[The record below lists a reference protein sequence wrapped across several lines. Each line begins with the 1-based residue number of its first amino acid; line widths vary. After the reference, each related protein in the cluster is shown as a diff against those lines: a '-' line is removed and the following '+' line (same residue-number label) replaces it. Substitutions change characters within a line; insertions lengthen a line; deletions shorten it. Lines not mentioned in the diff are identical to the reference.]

1 MSRIDL
7 ALVEAFVLVARSG
20 SLTKAE
26 NLSGVSKATLSRQL
40 TRLEKLLDAQL
51 LMRSPRRITLTE
63 AGRAYFARCEGLLDE
78 VTGRLEAAS
87 TEIHE
92 LTTGVS
98 GSLSLLSDTQFST
111 SFVCHVVKLF
121 LESHPNVRCQLDVAN
136 GFHAPQVG
144 DVDCYVCSEP
154 PDAPNLVA
162 KLLGRLHYGLYASP
176 QYLARHGTPQA
187 PDELARHQSIVMKE
201 RSRPSSQVPQVLL
214 VSSAAGGGSGSGSS
228 SHAFSPEP
236 AFETNDHW
244 VMKTFCIDGLG
255 IALLPAF
262 FVRPEVEQGVLVPVL
277 PQWQPEPRR
286 IYCAYQRQRYMGQK
300 LRDFVDLMARCVVDI
315 DSYNFYV
322 GSSAAAAKRRK
333 GGARP

>member
-26 NLSGVSKATLSRQL
+26 SLSGVSKATLSRQL
-40 TRLEKLLDAQL
+40 TRLEKLLGAQL

-63 AGRAYFARCEGLLDE
+63 AGRAYFARCEGLLNE

-162 KLLGRLHYGLYASP
+162 KLLGRLNYGLYASP

-201 RSRPSSQVPQVLL
+201 PSGSSSQVLL
-214 VSSAAGGGSGSGSS
+214 VSGGS

-236 AFETNDHW
+236 AFQTNDHW

-300 LRDFVDLMARCVVDI
+300 LRDFFDLMARCVVDI
-315 DSYNFYV
+315 DSYNVYV
-322 GSSAAAAKRRK
+322 GSSTAAAKRRK
-333 GGARP
+333 TGTRP

>member
-7 ALVEAFVLVARSG
+7 ALVEAFVLVATSG
-20 SLTKAE
+20 SLTRAE
-26 NLSGVSKATLSRQL
+26 SLSGTSKATLSRQL
-40 TRLEKLLDAQL
+40 VRLEELLGAQL
-51 LMRSPRRITLTE
+51 LMRGSRRITLTE
-63 AGRAYFARCEGLLDE
+63 AGRAFFSRAEGLLDE

-136 GFHAPQVG
+136 GFHAARIA
-144 DVDCYVCSEP
+144 DVDCYVCSES

-162 KLLGRLHYGLYASP
+162 KLLGRLNYGLYASP
-176 QYLARHGTPQA
+176 QYLARHGTPSSPQ
-187 PDELARHQSIVMKE
+187 ELARHQSIVMKA
-201 RSRPSSQVPQVLL
+201 PSSGGAQVLL
-214 VSSAAGGGSGSGSS
+214 VSGAQSF
-228 SHAFSPEP
+228 AFRPEP

-262 FVRPEVEQGVLVPVL
+262 FVKPEVAQGVLAPVL
-277 PQWQPEPRR
+277 PAWQPEPRR

-300 LRDFVDLMARCVVDI
+300 LRAFVDLMARCVVDI
-315 DSYNFYV
+315 DSYNYYV
-322 GSSAAAAKRRK
+322 GSSAAKRRK
-333 GGARP
+333 TAARP

>member
-7 ALVEAFVLVARSG
+7 ALVEAFVLIAHSG

-26 NLSGVSKATLSRQL
+26 SLSGVSKATLSRQL
-40 TRLEKLLDAQL
+40 TRLEELLGAQL
-51 LMRSPRRITLTE
+51 LLRSPRRISLTE
-63 AGRAYFARCEGLLDE
+63 AGRAFLVRGEGLLDE
-78 VTGRLEAAS
+78 VKGRLEEAS
-87 TEIHE
+87 TEVHA

-121 LESHPNVRCQLDVAN
+121 LEEHPDVRCQLDVAS
-136 GFHAPQVG
+136 GFHAPRID

-162 KLLGRLHYGLYASP
+162 RLLGRLNYGLYASP
-176 QYLARHGTPQA
+176 QYLVRHGVPSS
-187 PDELARHQSIVMKE
+187 PDELVAHQSIVMKE
-201 RSRPSSQVPQVLL
+201 PSERSQVLL
-214 VSSAAGGGSGSGSS
+214 VSGAASF
-228 SHAFSPEP
+228 AFGPEP

-262 FVRPEVEQGVLVPVL
+262 FVRPELEQGVLVPVL

-286 IYCAYQRQRYMGQK
+286 IYCAYQRQRYMGRK
-300 LRDFVDLMARCVVDI
+300 LRSFVDLMARCVVDI
-315 DSYNFYV
+315 DSYNYYV
-322 GSSAAAAKRRK
+322 GSSAARRRRTA
-333 GGARP
+333 ARP

>member
-20 SLTKAE
+20 SLTQAE
-26 NLSGVSKATLSRQL
+26 SLSGTSKATLSRQL
-40 TRLEKLLDAQL
+40 ARLEELLGAQL
-51 LMRSPRRITLTE
+51 LLRSPRRMALTE
-63 AGRAYFARCEGLLDE
+63 GGRAFLVRAEGLLDE

-87 TEIHE
+87 TEVHE

-98 GSLSLLSDTQFST
+98 GRLSLLSDTQFST

-121 LESHPNVRCQLDVAN
+121 LESHPDVRCQLDVAS
-136 GFHAPQVG
+136 GFHAPQIG
-144 DVDCYVCSEP
+144 DVDCYVCAEP

-162 KLLGRLHYGLYASP
+162 KLLGRLNYGLYASP
-176 QYLARHGTPQA
+176 QYLARHGTPA
-187 PDELARHQSIVMKE
+187 SPEDLARHQSIVMKE
-201 RSRPSSQVPQVLL
+201 PSSGRAQVLL
-214 VSSAAGGGSGSGSS
+214 VSGASS
-228 SHAFSPEP
+228 FAFGPEP

-300 LRDFVDLMARCVVDI
+300 LRAFVDLMARCVVDI
-315 DSYNFYV
+315 DSYNYYV
-322 GSSAAAAKRRK
+322 GSSAGKRRRA
-333 GGARP
+333 GTRP

>member
-7 ALVEAFVLVARSG
+7 ALVEAFVLIAHSG

-26 NLSGVSKATLSRQL
+26 SLSGVSKATLSRQL
-40 TRLEKLLDAQL
+40 TRLEELLGAQL
-51 LMRSPRRITLTE
+51 LLRSPRRISLTE
-63 AGRAYFARCEGLLDE
+63 AGRAFLVRGEGLLDE
-78 VTGRLEAAS
+78 VKGRLEEAS
-87 TEIHE
+87 TEVHA

-121 LESHPNVRCQLDVAN
+121 LEEHPHVCCQLDVAS
-136 GFHAPQVG
+136 GFHAPRIG

-154 PDAPNLVA
+154 PEAPNLVA
-162 KLLGRLHYGLYASP
+162 RLLGRLSYGLYASP
-176 QYLARHGTPQA
+176 QYLARHGVPSS
-187 PDELARHQSIVMKE
+187 PDELVAHQSIVMKE
-201 RSRPSSQVPQVLL
+201 PSERSQVLL
-214 VSSAAGGGSGSGSS
+214 VSGAASF
-228 SHAFSPEP
+228 AFGPEP

-262 FVRPEVEQGVLVPVL
+262 FVRPELEQGVLVPVL

-286 IYCAYQRQRYMGQK
+286 IYCAYQRQRYMGRK
-300 LRDFVDLMARCVVDI
+300 LRSFVDLMARCVVDI
-315 DSYNFYV
+315 DSYNYYV
-322 GSSAAAAKRRK
+322 GSSAARRRRTA
-333 GGARP
+333 ARP

>member
-20 SLTKAE
+20 SLTRAE
-26 NLSGVSKATLSRQL
+26 SLSGTSKATLSRQL
-40 TRLEKLLDAQL
+40 TRLEKLLGAQL
-51 LMRSPRRITLTE
+51 LMRSPRRIALTE
-63 AGRAYFARCEGLLDE
+63 AGRAFLVRGEGLLDE

-87 TEIHE
+87 TEVHA

-98 GSLSLLSDTQFST
+98 GRLSLLSDTQFST

-121 LESHPNVRCQLDVAN
+121 LGSHPDVRCQLDVAS

-162 KLLGRLHYGLYASP
+162 KLLGRLNYGLYASP
-176 QYLARHGTPQA
+176 QYLARHGTPA
-187 PDELARHQSIVMKE
+187 LPAELAAHQSIVMKE
-201 RSRPSSQVPQVLL
+201 PSERAQVLL
-214 VSSAAGGGSGSGSS
+214 VSGAQSF
-228 SHAFSPEP
+228 AFHPEP

-262 FVRPEVEQGVLVPVL
+262 FARPEVAQGVLVPVL

-300 LRDFVDLMARCVVDI
+300 LRAFVDLMARCVVDI
-315 DSYNFYV
+315 DSYNYYV
-322 GSSAAAAKRRK
+322 GSSAARRRRA
-333 GGARP
+333 GARP

>member
-7 ALVEAFVLVARSG
+7 ALVEAFVLVATSG
-20 SLTKAE
+20 SLTRAE
-26 NLSGVSKATLSRQL
+26 SLSGTSKATLSRQL
-40 TRLEKLLDAQL
+40 VRLEELLGAQL
-51 LMRSPRRITLTE
+51 LMRGSRRITLTE
-63 AGRAYFARCEGLLDE
+63 AGRAFFLRAEGLLDE

-136 GFHAPQVG
+136 GFHSARIA

-162 KLLGRLHYGLYASP
+162 KLLGRLNYGLYASP
-176 QYLARHGTPQA
+176 QYLARHGTPSLPQ
-187 PDELARHQSIVMKE
+187 ELARHQSIVMKA
-201 RSRPSSQVPQVLL
+201 PSSSGAQVLL
-214 VSSAAGGGSGSGSS
+214 VSGAQSF
-228 SHAFSPEP
+228 AFRPEP

-262 FVRPEVEQGVLVPVL
+262 FVKPEVAQGVLAPVL
-277 PQWQPEPRR
+277 PAWQPEPRR

-300 LRDFVDLMARCVVDI
+300 LRAFVDLMARCVVDI
-315 DSYNFYV
+315 DSYNYYV
-322 GSSAAAAKRRK
+322 GSSAAKRRK
-333 GGARP
+333 TVARP

>member
-7 ALVEAFVLVARSG
+7 ALVEAFVLVATSG
-20 SLTKAE
+20 SLTRAE
-26 NLSGVSKATLSRQL
+26 SLSGTSKATLSRQL
-40 TRLEKLLDAQL
+40 VRLEELLGAQL
-51 LMRSPRRITLTE
+51 LMRGSRRITLTE
-63 AGRAYFARCEGLLDE
+63 AGRAFFLRAEGLLDE

-136 GFHAPQVG
+136 GFHAARIA

-162 KLLGRLHYGLYASP
+162 KLLGRLNYGLYASP
-176 QYLARHGTPQA
+176 QYLARHGTPSLPQ
-187 PDELARHQSIVMKE
+187 ELARHQSIVMKA
-201 RSRPSSQVPQVLL
+201 PSSSGAQVLL
-214 VSSAAGGGSGSGSS
+214 VSGASS
-228 SHAFSPEP
+228 FAFRPEP

-262 FVRPEVEQGVLVPVL
+262 FVKPEVAQGVLAPVL
-277 PQWQPEPRR
+277 PAWQPEPRR

-300 LRDFVDLMARCVVDI
+300 LRAFVDLMARCVVDI
-315 DSYNFYV
+315 DSYNYYV
-322 GSSAAAAKRRK
+322 GSSAAKRRK
-333 GGARP
+333 TVARP

>member
-26 NLSGVSKATLSRQL
+26 SLSGVSKATLSRQL
-40 TRLEKLLDAQL
+40 TRLEKLLGAQL

-63 AGRAYFARCEGLLDE
+63 AGRAFFARSEGLLDE

-162 KLLGRLHYGLYASP
+162 KLLGKLNYGLYASP

-187 PDELARHQSIVMKE
+187 PDELSRHQSIVMKA
-201 RSRPSSQVPQVLL
+201 PSGQSQVLL
-214 VSSAAGGGSGSGSS
+214 VSGASG
-228 SHAFSPEP
+228 SHAFRPEP

-315 DSYNFYV
+315 DSYNYYV
-322 GSSAAAAKRRK
+322 GSSAAKRRRA
-333 GGARP
+333 GTRP

>member
-7 ALVEAFVLVARSG
+7 ALVEAFVLVAKGG

-26 NLSGVSKATLSRQL
+26 SLSGVSKATLSRQL
-40 TRLEKLLDAQL
+40 TRLEKLLGAQL

-63 AGRAYFARCEGLLDE
+63 AGRAFFARCEGLLDE

-162 KLLGRLHYGLYASP
+162 KLLGKLNYGLYASP

-187 PDELARHQSIVMKE
+187 PDELARHQSIVMKA
-201 RSRPSSQVPQVLL
+201 PSGLSQVLL
-214 VSSAAGGGSGSGSS
+214 VSGESGSY
-228 SHAFSPEP
+228 AFRPEP

-315 DSYNFYV
+315 DSYNYYV
-322 GSSAAAAKRRK
+322 GSSTTKRRK
-333 GGARP
+333 TGARP

>member
-7 ALVEAFVLVARSG
+7 ALVEAFVLVAKGG

-26 NLSGVSKATLSRQL
+26 SLSGVSKATLSRQL
-40 TRLEKLLDAQL
+40 TRLEKLLGAQL

-162 KLLGRLHYGLYASP
+162 KLLGKLNYGLYASP

-187 PDELARHQSIVMKE
+187 PDELARHQSIVMKA
-201 RSRPSSQVPQVLL
+201 PSGLSQVLL
-214 VSSAAGGGSGSGSS
+214 VSGASS
-228 SHAFSPEP
+228 FAFRPEP

-262 FVRPEVEQGVLVPVL
+262 FVRPEVEQGVLMPVL

-315 DSYNFYV
+315 DSYNYYV
-322 GSSAAAAKRRK
+322 GSSTTKRRK
-333 GGARP
+333 TGARP

>member
-7 ALVEAFVLVARSG
+7 ALVEAFVLIARSG

-26 NLSGVSKATLSRQL
+26 SLSGVSKATLSRQL
-40 TRLEKLLDAQL
+40 TRLEKLLGAQL
-51 LMRSPRRITLTE
+51 LMRSPRRIALTE
-63 AGRAYFARCEGLLDE
+63 AGRAFFARSEGLLDE

-87 TEIHE
+87 TEIHA

-98 GSLSLLSDTQFST
+98 GGLSLLSDTQFST

-121 LESHPNVRCQLDVAN
+121 LETHPDVRCQLDVAN
-136 GFHAPQVG
+136 GFHAPQIG

-162 KLLGRLHYGLYASP
+162 KLLGRLNYGLYASP
-176 QYLARHGTPQA
+176 QYLARRGTPSS
-187 PDELARHQSIVMKE
+187 PEELATHQSIVMKE
-201 RSRPSSQVPQVLL
+201 PSVRSQVLL
-214 VSSAAGGGSGSGSS
+214 VSGASS
-228 SHAFSPEP
+228 FAFQPEP

-262 FVRPEVEQGVLVPVL
+262 FVRPELEQGVLMPVL

-286 IYCAYQRQRYMGQK
+286 IYCTYQRQRYMGQK
-300 LRDFVDLMARCVVDI
+300 LRSFVDLMARCVVDI
-315 DSYNFYV
+315 DSYNYYV
-322 GSSAAAAKRRK
+322 GSSTARRRRTV
-333 GGARP
+333 ARP

>member
-7 ALVEAFVLVARSG
+7 ALVEAFVLIARSG

-26 NLSGVSKATLSRQL
+26 SLSGVSKATLSRQL
-40 TRLEKLLDAQL
+40 TRLEELLGAQL
-51 LMRSPRRITLTE
+51 LLRSPRRISLTE
-63 AGRAYFARCEGLLDE
+63 AGHAFLARGEGLLDE
-78 VTGRLEAAS
+78 VKGRLEEAS
-87 TEIHE
+87 TEIHA

-121 LESHPNVRCQLDVAN
+121 LEAHPDVRCQLDVAN
-136 GFHAPQVG
+136 GFHAPRIA

-162 KLLGRLHYGLYASP
+162 RLLGRLNYGLYASP
-176 QYLARHGTPQA
+176 QYLARHGMPSS
-187 PDELARHQSIVMKE
+187 PDELEAHQSIVMKE
-201 RSRPSSQVPQVLL
+201 SAGRSQVLL
-214 VSSAAGGGSGSGSS
+214 VSGTASF
-228 SHAFSPEP
+228 AFRPEP

-262 FVRPEVEQGVLVPVL
+262 FVRPELEQGVLAPVL

-300 LRDFVDLMARCVVDI
+300 LRSFVELMARCVVDI
-315 DSYNFYV
+315 DSYNYYV
-322 GSSAAAAKRRK
+322 GSSAARRRRTAART
-333 GGARP
+333 

>member
-7 ALVEAFVLVARSG
+7 ALVEAFVLIARSG

-26 NLSGVSKATLSRQL
+26 SLSGVSKATLSRQL
-40 TRLEKLLDAQL
+40 TRLEKLLGAQL
-51 LMRSPRRITLTE
+51 LMRSPRRIALTE
-63 AGRAYFARCEGLLDE
+63 AGRAFFARGEGLLDE

-87 TEIHE
+87 TEIHA

-98 GSLSLLSDTQFST
+98 GGLSLLSDTQFST

-121 LESHPNVRCQLDVAN
+121 LETHPDVRCQLDVAN
-136 GFHAPQVG
+136 GFHAPQIG

-162 KLLGRLHYGLYASP
+162 KLLGRLNYGLYASP
-176 QYLARHGTPQA
+176 QYLARRSTPSS
-187 PDELARHQSIVMKE
+187 PEELATHQSIVMKE
-201 RSRPSSQVPQVLL
+201 PSVRSQVLL
-214 VSSAAGGGSGSGSS
+214 VSGASS
-228 SHAFSPEP
+228 FAFQPEP

-255 IALLPAF
+255 VALLPAF
-262 FVRPEVEQGVLVPVL
+262 FVRPELEQGVLVPVL

-286 IYCAYQRQRYMGQK
+286 IYCAYQQQRYMGQK
-300 LRDFVDLMARCVVDI
+300 LRSFVDLMARCVVDI
-315 DSYNFYV
+315 DSYNYYV
-322 GSSAAAAKRRK
+322 GSSTARRRRTV
-333 GGARP
+333 ARP

>member
-7 ALVEAFVLVARSG
+7 ALVEAFVLVATSG
-20 SLTKAE
+20 SLTRAE
-26 NLSGVSKATLSRQL
+26 SLSGTSKATLSRQL
-40 TRLEKLLDAQL
+40 VRLEELLGAQL
-51 LMRSPRRITLTE
+51 LMRGSRRITLTE
-63 AGRAYFARCEGLLDE
+63 AGRAFFSRAEGLLDE

-136 GFHAPQVG
+136 GFHAARIA

-154 PDAPNLVA
+154 PEAPNLVA
-162 KLLGRLHYGLYASP
+162 KLLGRLNYGLYASP
-176 QYLARHGTPQA
+176 QYLARHGTPSSPQ
-187 PDELARHQSIVMKE
+187 ELARHQSIVMKA
-201 RSRPSSQVPQVLL
+201 PSSGDAQVLL
-214 VSSAAGGGSGSGSS
+214 VSGAQSF
-228 SHAFSPEP
+228 AFRPEP

-262 FVRPEVEQGVLVPVL
+262 FVKPEVAQGVLAPVL
-277 PQWQPEPRR
+277 PAWQPEPRR

-300 LRDFVDLMARCVVDI
+300 LRAFVDLMARCVVDI
-315 DSYNFYV
+315 DSYNYYV
-322 GSSAAAAKRRK
+322 GSSAAKRRK
-333 GGARP
+333 TVARP

>member
-7 ALVEAFVLVARSG
+7 ALVEAFVLVATSG
-20 SLTKAE
+20 SLTRAE
-26 NLSGVSKATLSRQL
+26 SLSGTSKATLSRQL
-40 TRLEKLLDAQL
+40 VRLEELLGAQL
-51 LMRSPRRITLTE
+51 LMRGSRRITLTE
-63 AGRAYFARCEGLLDE
+63 AGRAFFSRAEGLLDE

-136 GFHAPQVG
+136 GFHAARIA

-162 KLLGRLHYGLYASP
+162 KLLGRLNYGLYASP
-176 QYLARHGTPQA
+176 QYLARHGTPSLPQ
-187 PDELARHQSIVMKE
+187 ELARHQSIVMKA
-201 RSRPSSQVPQVLL
+201 PSSGGAQVLL
-214 VSSAAGGGSGSGSS
+214 VSGAQSF
-228 SHAFSPEP
+228 AFRPEP

-262 FVRPEVEQGVLVPVL
+262 FVKPEVAQGVLAPVL
-277 PQWQPEPRR
+277 PAWQPEPRR

-300 LRDFVDLMARCVVDI
+300 LRAFVDLMARCVVDI
-315 DSYNFYV
+315 DSYNYYV
-322 GSSAAAAKRRK
+322 GSSAAKRRK
-333 GGARP
+333 TAARP